1 MFVGGEWAITEGW
14 LLVGHMYDM
23 AKEFNGSLFYSEHR
37 YYGKSQPTDDT
48 STENLEFLSVHQ
60 ALADLAHL
68 IVHIKSSD
76 EYKDSKVILVGASYS
91 ATMVVWFRLKY
102 PHLVTGGWASSAPLV
117 AKVNYEE
124 YNEVMTESYL
134 EVGGQE
140 CANRFEKAI
149 LELEEIVS
157 SGDTSKIEKDFDLCE
172 PLKLRDIETLF
183 YEIDNAFAS
192 SVQGYT

>member
-14 LLVGHMYDM
+14 LLGGHMYDM

-60 ALADLAHL
+60 ALADLANL

-102 PHLVTGGWASSAPLV
+102 PHLVNGGWASSAPLV
-117 AKVNYEE
+117 AKINYEE
-124 YNEVMTESYL
+124 YNEIMTESYL
-134 EVGGQE
+134 ELGGQE
-140 CANRFEKAI
+140 CVNRFEKSIAA
-149 LELEEIVS
+149 LEKIVS
-157 SGDTSKIEKDFDLCE
+157 SGNTSKIEKDFDLCE
-172 PLKLRDIETLF
+172 PLKPRDIETLF